1 MQHSSHWFH
10 AVQVQQQDGNDV
22 ALGAAADTLGLEERS
37 GIDGAVDGPQAI
49 ADVAEVT
56 GAVLPKKQQVKS
68 WSVVYYGQSLIM
80 HMMSTLC
87 SYHSTAYSPCSACL
101 V

>member
-10 AVQVQQQDGNDV
+10 AVQVQQQADNDV
-22 ALGAAADTLGLEERS
+22 ALGAAADSLGLDDRS
-37 GIDGAVDGPQAI
+37 GVEGAADGPQAI

-56 GAVLPKKQQVKS
+56 GAALPKKQQVKS

-80 HMMSTLC
+80 HMMSILC
-87 SYHSTAYSPCSACL
+87 SYHSPCSPFL